1 MVRHQTQGAGSRSEK
16 KCRAQTHCSHPPP
29 RPVGS
34 ASRPQNS
41 DVATQMRFACRSGCG
56 GVCLPAYLD
65 ILTYHLRILRVSV
78 TGCTLMH
85 LVDHSV
91 RDPLCVPLCYIHVHL
106 LRANAVHPRQPVC
119 IGQPV
124 LSTCP
129 VHPSFPSG
137 LLPHLGASSPTSIS
151 SAKSLNGAT
160 SEDTIPGRQRGHVL
174 TYPTPR
180 APMPSRCVQPRC
192 SAIHARD
199 RNSHHSIR
207 LTNFVISGWSP
218 LAAGVGA

>member
-129 VHPSFPSG
+129 VHLSCPPVLSIWPVATPWGLFTHVNFFCEKPKWGNIRRHDPWTATWTCTHLSDPS
-137 LLPHLGASSPTSIS
+137 SSHAFTMCPTTMLCHTRKRS
-151 SAKSLNGAT
+151 
-160 SEDTIPGRQRGHVL
+160 
-174 TYPTPR
+174 
-180 APMPSRCVQPRC
+180 
-192 SAIHARD
+192 
-199 RNSHHSIR
+199 
-207 LTNFVISGWSP
+207 
-218 LAAGVGA
+218 